1 MNNGKNITIAMLVLS
16 AIVLST
22 LLVIVAPTPK
32 ALAGNTSAR
41 FKDAYIMSPGGRADS
56 FDNLYVIDVPRQ
68 KLNAYEVDPN
78 RKNMNILDTV
88 DLPRYFQNP
97 SE

>member
-22 LLVIVAPTPK
+22 LLVIVTPTPK

-41 FKDAYIMSPGGRADS
+41 FEDTYIMSPGGRADS

-78 RKNMNILDTV
+78 RKNMKILDTV